1 MLVKILIGCLMMA
14 GCMQTTLYQHWIHS
28 HEEDD
33 ATNKY
38 IVYRPATFSFPPA
51 RGRSGFEIKEKG
63 VFVDRPIAAG
73 DGNNMVERRW
83 ILKDGELIVTSSE
96 KQIYRFKIIS
106 LSKDKLVVKKIN

>member
-1 MLVKILIGCLMMA
+1 MMV
-14 GCMQTTLYQHWIHS
+14 GWMQSALYQNWIHS

-33 ATNKY
+33 AANKY
-38 IVYRPATFSFPPA
+38 IVFRPATFSFPPA
-51 RGRSGFEIKEKG
+51 RGRDGFEIKEKG
-63 VFVDRPIAAG
+63 VFIDRQIGPG

-83 ILKDGELIVTSSE
+83 VMKDGVLLVSSAE